1 MASIISEEDVKNFLS
16 SEPSVEKVESLGNHE
31 LKLVAKFLELEFPS
45 DVNRFPLVNMIN
57 RKLFGI
63 EDPFSGNFPEE
74 IDRVHDF
81 SASHEVTSEGSS
93 NLKDPCVLLELEKIR
108 LEQAKLDLRREEMKL
123 NHEFRIKQL
132 ESNPVSIHSFDVAR
146 QVRLVPPFC
155 ERDVTKYFVMFEKVA
170 QSLCW
175 PKEYWPILLQSVL
188 KGKAQS
194 VYASLSNIQCV
205 DYDIVKNTIL
215 KSYELVPEA
224 YRLKYRN
231 TFKLADQTYVE
242 FARVKEDLFNQW
254 LRSKE
259 VKSDFVKLKE
269 LMLLE
274 EFARCVPKEV
284 SLYLSERGV
293 DNIAVAAIMA
303 DEYVLTHKTY
313 TNKFPGFQNKRDV
326 VAASHCKFALP
337 DDVVDHG
344 KMSKPHDF
352 VQGKKCK
359 ICNYCG
365 KTGHWER
372 ECWKKSREIKAKS
385 VALVSTKVSLSKKF
399 SPVTVFPR
407 NENKA
412 SLRKLDVN
420 SGDGAFTGSYDSF
433 MHEGTVSLEGGEK
446 KSVQILRDT
455 GALKSLMLKG
465 LVDFE
470 SPEKI
475 VVHGVGGSIS
485 VTPVRVY
492 LECEF
497 FEGFVCVGLVD
508 QLPMH
513 GVHFLLGND
522 IAGNKVNPV
531 PLLSEKPVAVEETK
545 QLVEEVPHVF
555 PACAVTRSMSTNIKV
570 PQTGN
575 VINPVTTT
583 DTDAVNL
590 ADTFFATI
598 DSVDRVA
605 LVNQTDMSKGLIEL
619 QQADPELQDL
629 AEAAV
634 AENECDELSVC
645 YYLKRGVLMRKWRP
659 HSSPATDSEWVT
671 VHQVVVP
678 NVYRYDIMKL
688 AHDSTFAGHLGVR
701 KTLDRIWRNFYWPT
715 IRKDVSRYC
724 RTCHT
729 CQMVGKPNQPP
740 DIAPLIPIPP
750 FDAPFSRVVIDIVGP
765 LPKTATGYSYILT
778 IMDMATRYPE
788 AVPLKNTSAKIV
800 VRELLQF
807 FTRFGL
813 PKEVQS
819 DQGSNFMS
827 KVFRQSLR
835 ELGIEQITSTA
846 YHPQSQGAIERYH
859 QTLKSMI
866 TKFCTESHKDWDKGL
881 PFLLFATRETP
892 NESLGFS
899 PFELM
904 FTHEVRGPLKLL
916 KEEWLGMDENVGLLS
931 YVSDFKEKLNR
942 SWKIARDNL
951 VSSQKKMKK
960 WYDKKARMRVFQPG
974 DQVLVLLPIHGQ
986 PLQAKFSGPYLVKQ
1000 KLSDVNYV
1008 VSTPDRRKSSRLCHI
1023 NMLKPYYQRDS
1034 PDAPVCAVALTPTE
1048 DEDNACPPT
1057 LEMTG
1062 TWEKNTNAWTKVSD
1076 KLTHLTA
1083 ERREEFV
1090 SLLSRYQDVF
1100 RDTPGLTTLAV
1111 HDVNVGDAA
1120 PVKQAPYRVN
1130 PNRLAPL
1137 QQELNYMLEHGLIE
1151 ACQSEWCSPVT
1162 LVPKSDGGYRFC
1174 IDFRKVNALTKTD
1187 TYPLPRVDECIDKVG
1202 SSNYISKFD
1211 LLKGYWQVPLTDRAQ
1226 DISCFVTLGQTYKCK
1241 VMPYGMK
1248 NAPATFQRLMNTITA
1263 GIKGC
1268 VTYIDDVV
1276 VYSDS
1281 WEEHISEVGEL
1292 LNRFS
1297 SANLVVNL
1305 EKCEFVKAQV
1315 QYLGYVIGQGS
1326 VAPPL
1331 AKVES
1336 ICRCPR
1342 PQNRKE
1348 LQRYLGMIGYYR
1360 MFILNFTEVVAPL
1373 TDLLK
1378 KGINFE
1384 WSKECELAFDQVKAI
1399 LSNSPV
1405 LQAPN
1410 FSKPFKLAVDASNV
1424 GAGAVLLQEDD
1435 QAIDHP
1441 VCYFSK
1447 KFNSAQ
1453 KNYSTIEK
1461 ELLSLILGLQHFAVY
1476 LNPSGHE
1483 ITVFTDH
1490 HPLKYLNK
1498 FRDKNQRLTRWSL
1511 YLQEFHLN
1519 IIHIKGKDNVIAD
1532 CLSRL

>member
-16 SEPSVEKVESLGNHE
+16 SEPSVEKVESLGKHE
-31 LKLVAKFLELEFPS
+31 LKIVAKFHELEFPS

-63 EDPFSGNFPEE
+63 ENLFSGNFPEE

-132 ESNPVSIHSFDVAR
+132 ESNVSIHSFDVAR
-146 QVRLVPPFC
+146 QTC
-155 ERDVTKYFVMFEKVA
+155 E
-170 QSLCW
+170 
-175 PKEYWPILLQSVL
+175 EY
-188 KGKAQS
+188 
-194 VYASLSNIQCV
+194 
-205 DYDIVKNTIL
+205 
-215 KSYELVPEA
+215 
-224 YRLKYRN
+224 
-231 TFKLADQTYVE
+231 
-242 FARVKEDLFNQW
+242 ARVKDLFNQW

-313 TNKFPGFQNKRDV
+313 TNKLPGFQNKRDV
-326 VAASHCKFALP
+326 VAASHSKFARP

-420 SGDGAFTGSYDSF
+420 SGDRAFTGSYDSF

-522 IAGNKVNPV
+522 IAGKKVNPV

-555 PACAVTRSMSTNIKV
+555 PACVVTRSMSTNIKV

-575 VINPVTTT
+575 VINPDV
-583 DTDAVNL
+583 VNL

-634 AENECDELSVC
+634 AENECDEL
-645 YYLKRGVLMRKWRP
+645 
-659 HSSPATDSEWVT
+659 
-671 VHQVVVP
+671 
-678 NVYRYDIMKL
+678 
-688 AHDSTFAGHLGVR
+688 TFGVR

-942 SWKIARDNL
+942 SWK
-951 VSSQKKMKK
+951 
-960 WYDKKARMRVFQPG
+960 
-974 DQVLVLLPIHGQ
+974 LL
-986 PLQAKFSGPYLVKQ
+986 
-1000 KLSDVNYV
+1000 
-1008 VSTPDRRKSSRLCHI
+1008 
-1023 NMLKPYYQRDS
+1023 
-1034 PDAPVCAVALTPTE
+1034 
-1048 DEDNACPPT
+1048 
-1057 LEMTG
+1057 
-1062 TWEKNTNAWTKVSD
+1062 
-1076 KLTHLTA
+1076 
-1083 ERREEFV
+1083 
-1090 SLLSRYQDVF
+1090 
-1100 RDTPGLTTLAV
+1100 
-1111 HDVNVGDAA
+1111 
-1120 PVKQAPYRVN
+1120 
-1130 PNRLAPL
+1130 
-1137 QQELNYMLEHGLIE
+1137 
-1151 ACQSEWCSPVT
+1151 
-1162 LVPKSDGGYRFC
+1162 
-1174 IDFRKVNALTKTD
+1174 
-1187 TYPLPRVDECIDKVG
+1187 
-1202 SSNYISKFD
+1202 
-1211 LLKGYWQVPLTDRAQ
+1211 
-1226 DISCFVTLGQTYKCK
+1226 
-1241 VMPYGMK
+1241 
-1248 NAPATFQRLMNTITA
+1248 
-1263 GIKGC
+1263 
-1268 VTYIDDVV
+1268 
-1276 VYSDS
+1276 
-1281 WEEHISEVGEL
+1281 
-1292 LNRFS
+1292 
-1297 SANLVVNL
+1297 
-1305 EKCEFVKAQV
+1305 
-1315 QYLGYVIGQGS
+1315 
-1326 VAPPL
+1326 
-1331 AKVES
+1331 
-1336 ICRCPR
+1336 
-1342 PQNRKE
+1342 
-1348 LQRYLGMIGYYR
+1348 
-1360 MFILNFTEVVAPL
+1360 
-1373 TDLLK
+1373 
-1378 KGINFE
+1378 
-1384 WSKECELAFDQVKAI
+1384 
-1399 LSNSPV
+1399 
-1405 LQAPN
+1405 
-1410 FSKPFKLAVDASNV
+1410 
-1424 GAGAVLLQEDD
+1424 
-1435 QAIDHP
+1435 
-1441 VCYFSK
+1441 
-1447 KFNSAQ
+1447 
-1453 KNYSTIEK
+1453 
-1461 ELLSLILGLQHFAVY
+1461 
-1476 LNPSGHE
+1476 E
-1483 ITVFTDH
+1483 ITWFLPKENEEMVRE
-1490 HPLKYLNK
+1490 K
-1498 FRDKNQRLTRWSL
+1498 R
-1511 YLQEFHLN
+1511 E
-1519 IIHIKGKDNVIAD
+1519 
-1532 CLSRL
+1532 